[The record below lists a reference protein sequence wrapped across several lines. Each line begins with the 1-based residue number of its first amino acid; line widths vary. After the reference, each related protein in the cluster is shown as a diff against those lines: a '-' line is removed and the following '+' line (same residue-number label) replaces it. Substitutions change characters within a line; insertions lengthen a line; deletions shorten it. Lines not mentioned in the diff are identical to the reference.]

1 MTVANATASAHD
13 NAMPAEAWT
22 DEWAHARRCVRIGY
36 GSVRARGV
44 APLAFVEHAAT
55 AFQSHV
61 MHVIREA
68 AVACASAGKFRKLAG
83 AHRAASPLSGA
94 FRPIAALLASFIR
107 ASRSLL
113 AHFSLTSRPLLSRFS
128 PSSFTLVR
136 RCSPVSRSVQ
146 LRFVAVRVRFVAVP
160 APVVA
165 EPVKCAPSSR
175 GTTATR
181 SPGRCREDADRAP
194 RLYRRSYPRYYNP
207 PIAEQ

>member
-13 NAMPAEAWT
+13 NAMPAAAWT
-22 DEWAHARRCVRIGY
+22 DEWAHARRCARIGY
-36 GSVRARGV
+36 GGMRARGV
-44 APLAFVEHAAT
+44 APLAFVEHAAR
-55 AFQSHV
+55 AFHSHV
-61 MHVIREA
+61 TRGIREA
-68 AVACASAGKFRKLAG
+68 AVACASAGKFRRLAG
-83 AHRAASPLSGA
+83 AHRALRRFLVHFGRSP
-94 FRPIAALLASFIR
+94 R
-107 ASRSLL
+107 
-113 AHFSLTSRPLLSRFS
+113 FSLTSRPLLSRFS
-128 PSSFTLVR
+128 PSSFALVR

-146 LRFVAVRVRFVAVP
+146 PRFVAVRVRFVAVP

-175 GTTATR
+175 GTGATR